1 MQSTKIKNFL
11 RPNNFLIFNF
21 IRYSTG
27 YVYLD
32 VKLYLN
38 LITINY
44 NMENITKTFKYVDYL
59 WDKAKAASFG
69 DNQVELFLYRSNIL
83 GADLRITNYGGGNT
97 SCKTIEKDP
106 LTNKE
111 VEVMWV
117 KGSGGDIGTLT
128 RSGIAGLYTGRLRD
142 LKNVYQGLHDEDRMV
157 GLFNHCIYDLDSK
170 APSIDTPLHGLLPFA
185 HIDHLHPDALIA
197 VAAAKDS
204 EKVTKEIWGD
214 TMGWVPWQKPGFD
227 LGLQLEKCLAEN
239 PGIRGIV
246 LGSHGLFTWGDTSY
260 ECYMNSLE
268 VIEMASEYIEQ
279 KLEEQGEV
287 FGGQKVESLPKEE
300 RLEKAAQIMPLLRGL
315 ASSENRMIGHFTD
328 TDVVMQ
334 YINSNDLERLAPMG
348 TSCPDHFL
356 RTKIQPLVLDLDKN
370 EDLSDADAILS
381 KLEPAFAA
389 YRQEYVDYYNTCKR
403 DNSPAIRDANPVIII
418 YPGVGMFSFAK
429 NKQTTR
435 VASEFYINAINVM
448 RGAEAIT
455 EYTSLPR
462 QEAFDIEYWLLE
474 EAKLQRMPK
483 EKPLSRK
490 VALVTGAGGGIGKA
504 IADKLAAEGANVV
517 LTDINEDAL
526 VEANG
531 TYARDVSTYALCDV
545 TNTDSIANAYKKAIL
560 EFGGVDMIIHSAGLA
575 ISKPL
580 TDTTDKDW
588 NILQSILV
596 KGQFDLAKQFAVIVR
611 KQGLGGDYIAIA
623 SKNGLVAGPNNVA
636 YGTAKAAQQHMVRLL
651 AAELAKDKVRVN
663 TVNPDGVIVGSKIW
677 EGAWAEGRA
686 KANGITVEELPA
698 FYAKRNLLHEIIT
711 PDDIAN
717 GVFSLVGILDKST
730 GNIINVDGGMANA
743 FVR

>member
-1 MQSTKIKNFL
+1 
-11 RPNNFLIFNF
+11 
-21 IRYSTG
+21 
-27 YVYLD
+27 
-32 VKLYLN
+32 
-38 LITINY
+38 
-44 NMENITKTFKYVDYL
+44 MEKSDKTFNHADYF
-59 WDKAKAASFG
+59 WDEAKASALG
-69 DNQVELFLYRSNIL
+69 EDQVALFLYRSNIL

-106 LTNKE
+106 LTNEE

-128 RSGIAGLYTGRLRD
+128 RAGIAGLYTQRLRN
-142 LKNVYQGLHDEDRMV
+142 LKNVYGGLEDEDRMV

-170 APSIDTPLHGLLPFA
+170 APSIDTPLHGLLPFK

-204 EKVTKEIWGD
+204 EKVTKDIWGD
-214 TMGWVPWQKPGFD
+214 TMGWVPWQRPGFD
-227 LGLQLEKCLAEN
+227 LGLQLEKCLNDN

-246 LGSHGLFTWGDTSY
+246 LGSHGLFTWGETSY
-260 ECYMNSLE
+260 ECYVNSLE
-268 VIEMASEYIEQ
+268 VIEMASEYIT
-279 KLEEQGEV
+279 KKIEEKGSV
-287 FGGQKVESLPKEE
+287 FGGQKIESLPKQK
-300 RLEKAAQIMPLLRGL
+300 RLDKAAELMPVLRGL
-315 ASSENRMIGHFTD
+315 CSSENRMIGHFSD
-328 TDVVMQ
+328 SDVVMD

-356 RTKIQPLVLDLDKN
+356 RTKIQPLVLPLDR
-370 EDLSDADAILS
+370 DDDISDIDTVLAKIQ
-381 KLEPAFAA
+381 PAFDAFREDYAA
-389 YRQEYVDYYNTCKR
+389 YYHSCKK
-403 DNSPAIRDANPVIII
+403 DNSPALRDANPVIII

-483 EKPLSRK
+483 ELPLSRK
-490 VALVTGAGGGIGKA
+490 VALVTGAAGGIGKA

-517 LTDINEDAL
+517 LTDINEQSL
-526 VEANG
+526 IEANA
-531 TYARDVSTYALCDV
+531 TYKRDVSTYAVCDV
-545 TNTDSIANAYKKAIL
+545 TDSNSIAAAFKEACL
-560 EFGGVDMIIHSAGLA
+560 AFGGVDIIVHSAGLA

-580 TDTTDKDW
+580 EETTQKDW
-588 NILQSILV
+588 SILQDILV
-596 KGQFDLAKQFAVIVR
+596 KGQFDLAKQGVAIMR
-611 KQGLGGDYIAIA
+611 KQKLGGDYISIA
-623 SKNGLVAGPNNVA
+623 SKNGLVSGPNNVA
-636 YGTAKAAQQHMVRLL
+636 YGTAKAAQQHMSRLL
-651 AAELAKDKVRVN
+651 AAELGKDQIRVN
-663 TVNPDGVIVGSKIW
+663 TVNPDGVIIGSKIW
-677 EGAWAEGRA
+677 EGDWAAGRA
-686 KANGITVEELPA
+686 KAYGITVEELPA
-698 FYAKRNLLHEIIT
+698 FYAKRNLLNKIIY
-711 PDDIAN
+711 PSDIAN
-717 GVFSLVGILDKST
+717 GVFAYVGVLEKST

>member
-1 MQSTKIKNFL
+1 MK
-11 RPNNFLIFNF
+11 
-21 IRYSTG
+21 
-27 YVYLD
+27 D
-32 VKLYLN
+32 
-38 LITINY
+38 
-44 NMENITKTFKYVDYL
+44 FKYVDYL
-59 WDKAKAASFG
+59 WDEEKVKLFE
-69 DNQVELFLYRSNIL
+69 DNQVDLFLYRSNIL

-97 SCKTIEKDP
+97 SCKTVELDP
-106 LTNKE
+106 LTNDE

-128 RSGIAGLYTGRLRD
+128 RSGIAGLYTKRLRD
-142 LKNVYQGLHDEDRMV
+142 LKSVYKGLDEEDRMV

-197 VAAAKDS
+197 VAAAEDS

-214 TMGWVPWQKPGFD
+214 TMGWVPWQRPGFD
-227 LGLQLEKCLAEN
+227 LGLQLEKCLEDN

-279 KLEEQGEV
+279 KINEKGSV
-287 FGGQKVESLPKEE
+287 FGGEKVTSLPENE
-300 RLEKAAQIMPLLRGL
+300 RKEKAVQIMPLLRGL
-315 ASSENRMIGHFTD
+315 CSSENRMIGHFSD
-328 TDVVMQ
+328 NEVVMQ
-334 YINSNDLERLAPMG
+334 FINSNDLERLAPMG

-356 RTKIQPLVLDLDKN
+356 RTKIQPLVLSLDKN
-370 EDLSDADAILS
+370 EDLSNSDVVLK
-381 KLEPAFAA
+381 KLEPAFNA
-389 YRQEYVDYYNTCKR
+389 YREEYANYYNSCKK

-455 EYTSLPR
+455 SYTSLPR

-483 EKPLSRK
+483 EQPLSRK

-517 LTDINEDAL
+517 LTDIAEDRL
-526 VEANG
+526 IEANATYKSDVA
-531 TYARDVSTYALCDV
+531 TYAVCDV
-545 TNTDSIANAYKKAIL
+545 TNTDSIAAAYKKAIL
-560 EFGGVDMIIHSAGLA
+560 EFGGVDIVVHSAGLA
-575 ISKPL
+575 ISKPIEE
-580 TDTTDKDW
+580 TTDKDW

-596 KGQFDLAKQFAVIVR
+596 KGQFDLAKQFSAIAR
-611 KQGLGGDYIAIA
+611 QQKLGGDYIAIA

-651 AAELAKDKVRVN
+651 AAELAKDKVKVN

-677 EGAWAEGRA
+677 EGDWAEGRA

-698 FYAKRNLLHEIIT
+698 FYAKRNLLNEIIY
-711 PDDIAN
+711 PEDIAN
-717 GVFSLVGILDKST
+717 GVFSLVAILDKST
-730 GNIINVDGGMANA
+730 GNIVNVDGGMANA

>member
-1 MQSTKIKNFL
+1 MK
-11 RPNNFLIFNF
+11 
-21 IRYSTG
+21 
-27 YVYLD
+27 D
-32 VKLYLN
+32 
-38 LITINY
+38 
-44 NMENITKTFKYVDYL
+44 FKYVDYL
-59 WDKAKAASFG
+59 WDEEKVKLFE
-69 DNQVELFLYRSNIL
+69 DNQVDLFLYRSNIL

-97 SCKTIEKDP
+97 SCKTKELDP
-106 LTNKE
+106 LTNEE

-128 RSGIAGLYTGRLRD
+128 RSGIAGLYTKRLRD
-142 LKNVYQGLHDEDRMV
+142 LKNVYNGLDDEDRMV

-197 VAAAKDS
+197 VAAAEDS

-214 TMGWVPWQKPGFD
+214 TMGWVPWQRPGFD
-227 LGLQLEKCLAEN
+227 LGLQLEKCLEDN

-279 KLEEQGEV
+279 KINEKGSV
-287 FGGQKVESLPKEE
+287 FGGEKVTSLPENE
-300 RLEKAAQIMPLLRGL
+300 RKEKAVQIMPLLRGL
-315 ASSENRMIGHFTD
+315 CSSENRMIGHFSD
-328 TDVVMQ
+328 NEVVMQ
-334 YINSNDLERLAPMG
+334 FINSNDLERLAPMG

-356 RTKIQPLVLDLDKN
+356 RTKIQPLVLSLDKN
-370 EDLSDADAILS
+370 EDLSNSDVVLK
-381 KLEPAFAA
+381 KLEPAFNA
-389 YRQEYVDYYNTCKR
+389 YREEYANYYNSCKK

-455 EYTSLPR
+455 SYTSLPR

-483 EKPLSRK
+483 EQPLSRK

-517 LTDINEDAL
+517 LTDIAEDRL
-526 VEANG
+526 IEANATYKSDVA
-531 TYARDVSTYALCDV
+531 TYAVCDV
-545 TNTDSIANAYKKAIL
+545 TNTDSIAAAYKKAIL
-560 EFGGVDMIIHSAGLA
+560 EFGGVDIVVHSAGLA
-575 ISKPL
+575 ISKPIEE
-580 TDTTDKDW
+580 TTDKDW

-596 KGQFDLAKQFAVIVR
+596 KGQFDLAKQFSAIAR
-611 KQGLGGDYIAIA
+611 QQKLGGDYIAIA

-651 AAELAKDKVRVN
+651 AAELAKDKVKVN

-677 EGAWAEGRA
+677 EGDWAEGRA

-698 FYAKRNLLHEIIT
+698 FYAKRNLLNEIIY
-711 PDDIAN
+711 PEDIAN
-717 GVFSLVGILDKST
+717 GVFSLVAILDKST
-730 GNIINVDGGMANA
+730 GNIVNVDGGMANA

>member
-1 MQSTKIKNFL
+1 MKTNF
-11 RPNNFLIFNF
+11 N
-21 IRYSTG
+21 
-27 YVYLD
+27 
-32 VKLYLN
+32 
-38 LITINY
+38 
-44 NMENITKTFKYVDYL
+44 YVDYL
-59 WDKAKAASFG
+59 WDDNKANALG
-69 DNQVELFLYRSNIL
+69 DDQVALFLYRSNIL
-83 GADLRITNYGGGNT
+83 GTDLRITNYGGGNT

-106 LTNKE
+106 LTNEE

-204 EKVTKEIWGD
+204 EQVTKEIWGD

-227 LGLQLEKCLAEN
+227 LGLQLEKCLADN

-268 VIEMASEYIEQ
+268 VIEMASEYIEN
-279 KLEEQGEV
+279 KLKEQGEV
-287 FGGQKVESLPKEE
+287 FGGQKVESLPQEE
-300 RLEKAAQIMPLLRGL
+300 RLEKASQIMPLLRGL
-315 ASSENRMIGHFTD
+315 CSSENRMIGHFSD
-328 TDVVMQ
+328 TDVVLE

-356 RTKIQPLVLDLDKN
+356 RTKIQPLVLSLDKN
-370 EDLSDADAILS
+370 EDLSDADAILA
-381 KLEPAFAA
+381 KLEPAFEA
-389 YRQEYVDYYNTCKR
+389 YRREYADYYNTCKKE
-403 DNSPAIRDANPVIII
+403 NSPAMRDANPVIII

-490 VALVTGAGGGIGKA
+490 VAVITGAGGGIGKA

-517 LTDINEDAL
+517 LTDINEESL
-526 VEANG
+526 ITANG
-531 TYARDVSTYALCDV
+531 TYARDISTYAVCDV
-545 TNTDSIANAYKKAIL
+545 TNTASIESAYKKAII
-560 EFGGVDMIIHSAGLA
+560 EFGGVDIIVHSAGLA

-596 KGQFDLAKQFAVIVR
+596 KGQFDLAKQFALIVR

-698 FYAKRNLLHEIIT
+698 FYAKRNLLNEIIT
-711 PDDIAN
+711 PSDIAN
-717 GVFSLVGILDKST
+717 GVFSFVGILDKST

>member
-1 MQSTKIKNFL
+1 MK
-11 RPNNFLIFNF
+11 
-21 IRYSTG
+21 
-27 YVYLD
+27 
-32 VKLYLN
+32 
-38 LITINY
+38 
-44 NMENITKTFKYVDYL
+44 EITKSFKHVDYL
-59 WDKAKAASFG
+59 WDDDKATSLKN
-69 DNQVELFLYRSNIL
+69 DQVALFLYRSNIL

-97 SCKTIEKDP
+97 SCRTIEKDP
-106 LTNKE
+106 LTNE
-111 VEVMWV
+111 DVEVMWI
-117 KGSGGDIGTLT
+117 KGSGGDIGTLN
-128 RSGIAGLYTGRLRD
+128 RSGIAGIYTKRLRD
-142 LKNVYQGLHDEDRMV
+142 LKNVYGGLEDEDRMV
-157 GLFNHCIYDLDSK
+157 GLFNHCIFDLDSK

-204 EKVTKEIWGD
+204 KKVTKEIWGD
-214 TMGWVPWQKPGFD
+214 TMGWVPWQRPGFD
-227 LGLQLEKCLAEN
+227 LGLQIEKCLEDN

-268 VIEMASEYIEQ
+268 VIEMASEYIEN
-279 KLEEQGEV
+279 KIKEQGSV

-315 ASSENRMIGHFTD
+315 CSSENRMIGHFSD
-328 TDVVMQ
+328 SDVVMEF
-334 YINSNDLERLAPMG
+334 INSNDLEQLAPMG

-356 RTKIQPLVLDLDKN
+356 RTKIQPLVLTLDAN
-370 EDLSDADAILS
+370 EDLSDGDAVLK
-381 KLEPAFAA
+381 KLEPAFEQ
-389 YRQEYVDYYNTCKR
+389 YRQEYADYYNTCKK
-403 DNSPAIRDANPVIII
+403 DNSPAMRDPNPVIII

-435 VASEFYINAINVM
+435 VANEFYINAINVM

-455 EYTSLPR
+455 SYTSLPR

-483 EKPLSRK
+483 EQPLSRK
-490 VALVTGAGGGIGKA
+490 VAFVTGAGGGIGKA

-517 LTDINEDAL
+517 LTDINEDSL
-526 VEANG
+526 KEAHA
-531 TYARDVSTYALCDV
+531 TYKRDVSTYAVCDV
-545 TNTDSIANAYKKAIL
+545 TNTESIANAYKKACI
-560 EFGGVDMIIHSAGLA
+560 EFGGVDIIVHSAGLA

-580 TDTTDKDW
+580 EDTTDKDW
-588 NILQSILV
+588 NILQNILV
-596 KGQFDLAKQFAVIVR
+596 KGQFDLAKQSAAIMR
-611 KQGLGGDYIAIA
+611 KQGLGGNYISIA

-651 AAELAKDKVRVN
+651 AAELAKDKIRVN

-677 EGAWAEGRA
+677 QGAWAEGRA

-698 FYAKRNLLHEIIT
+698 FYAKRNLLNEIIT

-717 GVFSLVGILDKST
+717 GVFSLVSILDKST